1 MMKLGI
7 SAKLYMGFACI
18 VVIMIITSIFS
29 IYKVKEFN
37 SMLTRATYVNGV
49 ISRQAINFRG
59 SVHDRSILIRDA
71 ALITD
76 EQDLQNTLNMIKKLE
91 DDYNKAEANFAELFS
106 KKLLDETETKMYQDI
121 EEIKNVTLQTYTMI
135 LQSLKQG
142 NIDQAKAMILD
153 QARPQFITWL
163 ARINTLIDHE
173 ELANSNL
180 TNQAIA
186 DSQAFVPIMIAIIL
200 IALIISIIVASYS
213 ARYIKKVVGGEPAEV
228 NRIINEVA
236 QGNLRL
242 QIQTKYEASILHTA
256 SKMQNQLKNIVQ
268 KIATLSNEIN
278 KKVELVN
285 DIFENTEKATNEQGD
300 LSNKSA
306 QGIHELV
313 QKTYNIQ
320 KIADE
325 TEQNSKNTTQICQE
339 NKTAAQ
345 ETAEQMK
352 NVAQNSGKM
361 SEQISFLNEHAQNIG
376 QSTELISEITDQTNL
391 LALNAA
397 IEAARAGEVGRG
409 FAVVADEIRKLAE
422 RTGAATGQITII
434 NQKIQEETV
443 ATATAIQESIPL
455 ITQGKNL
462 SDEMCDSMDLIAK
475 QASDSLIKAREVN
488 QEVNEQIKLMEE
500 IEKQVTSC
508 ADISIQTK
516 NTIIEN
522 KKAAEELKDI
532 AEHLQKEIE
541 IFKL

>member
-1 MMKLGI
+1 MKLGI

-29 IYKVKEFN
+29 IYKVKELN

-121 EEIKNVTLQTYTMI
+121 EEIKNATLQTYTMI
-135 LQSLKQG
+135 LQNLKQG
-142 NIDQAKAMILD
+142 NTEQAKAMILD

-306 QGIHELV
+306 QGIHALV

-345 ETAEQMK
+345 ETAEQME

-462 SDEMCDSMDLIAK
+462 SDEMRDSMDLIAK

-522 KKAAEELKDI
+522 KKAAEELKNI